1 MITQWDIISSIRPKD
16 NAISYAL
23 LIDGTEHDAR
33 LIAKKLKGYVRQPQ
47 PAMAPY
53 VYSFPLPEDLDE
65 NTLEKIRVA
74 VREGI
79 EQAKKV
85 NEFIPGGALGNPL
98 FNPQSQQE
106 DKDFPTFITL
116 DPSESFF
123 RSAPNAANSNTAP
136 LPPVDHL
143 ERKHIDLGNVEEE
156 IPHIAKTLEEIEAYW
171 KK

>member
-16 NAISYAL
+16 NALVYAL

-33 LIAKKLKGYVRQPQ
+33 LIAKKLQGYVRPAQ

-53 VYSFPLPEDLDE
+53 VYRFPLPDDLDE
-65 NTLEKIRVA
+65 DTLEKIRVA

-85 NEFIPGGALGNPL
+85 NEFVPGGALGNPL
-98 FNPQSQQE
+98 FNADTDKE
-106 DKDFPTFITL
+106 DKEFPTFITL

-123 RSAPNAANSNTAP
+123 HSAAP
-136 LPPVDHL
+136 SRTPPPPPPPVNQF
-143 ERKHIDLGNVEEE
+143 EQKEIDLSDCQNAGRNR
-156 IPHIAKTLEEIEAYW
+156 
-171 KK
+171 